1 MNEHG
6 TSVNNQAVNGGQGQ
20 EARGTAKGWQK
31 PDSTEG
37 WKTITDTM
45 AKYDEKMLGGW
56 KDELGNLLIFVC
68 PAFPLLRAL
77 LEKYTI
83 N

>member
-1 MNEHG
+1 MGE
-6 TSVNNQAVNGGQGQ
+6 Q
-20 EARGTAKGWQK
+20 EREAKGPAKGWQK
-31 PDSTEG
+31 PDATSG

-45 AKYDEKMLGGW
+45 ARYDEKMLGGW

-68 PAFPLLRAL
+68 PILLLHVHFAR
-77 LEKYTI
+77 EVHT